1 MIVGASW
8 LSWLRDG
15 LIAVVLIGGAAG
27 LGGSAADW
35 LDRGKRTEVMKHQW
49 KGVTASW
56 SLTVAMRRSDVALA
70 AERSWPARVL
80 ILD

>member
-1 MIVGASW
+1 MIAGASW
-8 LSWLRDG
+8 LSWLRDR
-15 LIAVVLIGGAAG
+15 LIAVVLMGGAAG

-49 KGVTASW
+49 KGVTVSL

-70 AERSWPARVL
+70 AARSWPGRVQ
-80 ILD
+80 IID